1 MLGWWTV
8 ILLLCWQGCKPPS
21 PSLTTLMRCHRIYG
35 YGLLA
40 DCVTVA
46 TDVECHCGRRKKE
59 ETRKGEGTVT
69 RGIVER
75 IHSICTYLSG

>member
-8 ILLLCWQGCKPPS
+8 ILLLCWKGCKPPS

-46 TDVECHCGRRKKE
+46 TDVECHCGRRKQEKK
-59 ETRKGEGTVT
+59 KGEGTVT